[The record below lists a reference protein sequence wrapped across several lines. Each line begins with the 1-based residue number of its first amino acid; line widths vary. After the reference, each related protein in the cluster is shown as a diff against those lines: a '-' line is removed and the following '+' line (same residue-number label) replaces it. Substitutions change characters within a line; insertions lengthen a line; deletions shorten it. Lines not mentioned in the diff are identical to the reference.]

1 MYKNYN
7 MKIIPFILL
16 GMLILPE
23 YIPIRKTD
31 AFPLLDNITTTAAQ
45 EELYSQEQRLQEQR
59 LQEQRLQEQ
68 RIQEPHQSNV
78 VTAVGGRTPPN
89 IVTAVGGGSPRSP
102 PLGGGSPLVC
112 DACMFLV
119 NGLNETVLHNPKV
132 IAFVTEDLEQICAV
146 LPQSVQALWSAA
158 ANQTAPIILG
168 HLGDFIATEGCDD
181 LGVCHG
187 VV

>member
-23 YIPIRKTD
+23 YIPIRKTY
-31 AFPLLDNITTTAAQ
+31 AFPLLDNITTTA
-45 EELYSQEQRLQEQR
+45 
-59 LQEQRLQEQ
+59 QEQ
-68 RIQEPHQSNV
+68 RIQEQRIQDPHQSNV

-89 IVTAVGGGSPRSP
+89 VVTAVGGRTPRSP

-112 DACMFLV
+112 DACMFLA
-119 NGLNETVLHNPKV
+119 NGLNEKVLHNPKV

-146 LPQSVQALWSAA
+146 LPQSVQSLCSAA

>member
-1 MYKNYN
+1 

-23 YIPIRKTD
+23 YIPISKTD
-31 AFPLLDNITTTAAQ
+31 AFPLLDNITTTQ
-45 EELYSQEQRLQEQR
+45 EPHLLEPHLLEPHL
-59 LQEQRLQEQ
+59 
-68 RIQEPHQSNV
+68 QEPHQLNV

-89 IVTAVGGGSPRSP
+89 VVTAVGGRT
-102 PLGGGSPLVC
+102 PLVC
-112 DACMFLV
+112 DACLFIA
-119 NGLNETVLHNPKV
+119 NGLNQTVLHNPKV

-146 LPQSVQALWSAA
+146 LPQSVQSLCSAA

-168 HLGDFIATEGCDD
+168 HLGDFIATNGCAD

>member
-1 MYKNYN
+1 

-23 YIPIRKTD
+23 YIPISKTY
-31 AFPLLDNITTTAAQ
+31 AFPLLDNIANTT
-45 EELYSQEQRLQEQR
+45 
-59 LQEQRLQEQ
+59 
-68 RIQEPHQSNV
+68 QEPHLLEPHLQEPHLLEPHQLNV
-78 VTAVGGRTPPN
+78 VTAVGGRTP
-89 IVTAVGGGSPRSP
+89 
-102 PLGGGSPLVC
+102 LVC
-112 DACMFLV
+112 DACLFLA
-119 NGLNETVLHNPKV
+119 NGLNQTVLHNPKV

-146 LPQSVQALWSAA
+146 LPQSVQALCSAA

-168 HLGDFIATEGCDD
+168 HLGDFIATNGCAD

>member
-1 MYKNYN
+1 

-23 YIPIRKTD
+23 YIPISKTY
-31 AFPLLDNITTTAAQ
+31 AFPLVDNITTTQ
-45 EELYSQEQRLQEQR
+45 EPHILEPHLLESHIL
-59 LQEQRLQEQ
+59 
-68 RIQEPHQSNV
+68 EPHQSNV
-78 VTAVGGRTPPN
+78 VTAVGERTPPN
-89 IVTAVGGGSPRSP
+89 VVTAVGGRT
-102 PLGGGSPLVC
+102 PLVC
-112 DACMFLV
+112 DACLFIA
-119 NGLNETVLHNPKV
+119 NGLNQTVLHNPKV

-146 LPQSVQALWSAA
+146 LPQSVQSLCSAA

-168 HLGDFIATEGCDD
+168 HLGDFIATNGCAD

>member
-1 MYKNYN
+1 

-31 AFPLLDNITTTAAQ
+31 ALPLLDNITTTA
-45 EELYSQEQRLQEQR
+45 QEQRL
-59 LQEQRLQEQ
+59 
-68 RIQEPHQSNV
+68 QEPHQSNV

-89 IVTAVGGGSPRSP
+89 VVTAVGGGSPRSP

-112 DACMFLV
+112 DACMFIA
-119 NGLNETVLHNPKV
+119 NGINETVLHNPKV

-146 LPQSVQALWSAA
+146 LPQSVQALCSAA

-168 HLGDFIATEGCDD
+168 HLGDFIATEGCAD

>member
-45 EELYSQEQRLQEQR
+45 EELYSQEQR
-59 LQEQRLQEQ
+59 
-68 RIQEPHQSNV
+68 IQEPHQSNV
-78 VTAVGGRTPPN
+78 VTAVGGRT
-89 IVTAVGGGSPRSP
+89 PRSP

-112 DACMFLV
+112 DACMFLA
-119 NGLNETVLHNPKV
+119 NGLNEKVLHNPKV

-146 LPQSVQALWSAA
+146 LPQSVQALCSAA

>member
-31 AFPLLDNITTTAAQ
+31 ALPLLDNITTTAAQ
-45 EELYSQEQRLQEQR
+45 EELYS
-59 LQEQRLQEQ
+59 QEQ

-89 IVTAVGGGSPRSP
+89 VVTAV
-102 PLGGGSPLVC
+102 GGGSPLVC
-112 DACMFLV
+112 DACMFIA
-119 NGLNETVLHNPKV
+119 NGINETVLHNPKV

-146 LPQSVQALWSAA
+146 LPQSVQALCSAA

>member
-1 MYKNYN
+1 

-31 AFPLLDNITTTAAQ
+31 ALPLLDNITTTA
-45 EELYSQEQRLQEQR
+45 QEQRLQEQR
-59 LQEQRLQEQ
+59 L
-68 RIQEPHQSNV
+68 QEPHQSNV

-89 IVTAVGGGSPRSP
+89 VVTAVGGRTPPNVVATLRSHRSAKAEEYP

-112 DACMFLV
+112 DACMFIA
-119 NGLNETVLHNPKV
+119 NGINETVLHNPKV

-146 LPQSVQALWSAA
+146 LPQSVQALCSAA

-168 HLGDFIATEGCDD
+168 HLGDFIATEGCAD

>member
-1 MYKNYN
+1 

-23 YIPIRKTD
+23 YIPISKTY
-31 AFPLLDNITTTAAQ
+31 AFPLVDNITTTTQ
-45 EELYSQEQRLQEQR
+45 EPHLIEPHILEPHLLESHL
-59 LQEQRLQEQ
+59 L
-68 RIQEPHQSNV
+68 EPHQSNV
-78 VTAVGGRTPPN
+78 VTAVGGRTP
-89 IVTAVGGGSPRSP
+89 
-102 PLGGGSPLVC
+102 LVC
-112 DACMFLV
+112 DACLFLA
-119 NGLNETVLHNPKV
+119 NGLNQTVLHNPKV

-146 LPQSVQALWSAA
+146 LPQSVQSLCSAA

-168 HLGDFIATEGCDD
+168 HLGDFIATNGCAD

>member
-23 YIPIRKTD
+23 YIPIRKTY

-59 LQEQRLQEQ
+59 LQE
-68 RIQEPHQSNV
+68 PHQSNV

-89 IVTAVGGGSPRSP
+89 VVTAVGGRTP
-102 PLGGGSPLVC
+102 PNVVTAVGGGSPLVC
-112 DACMFLV
+112 DACMFLA

-146 LPQSVQALWSAA
+146 LPQSVQALCSAA

>member
-1 MYKNYN
+1 
-7 MKIIPFILL
+7 MKIIQLILL

-31 AFPLLDNITTTAAQ
+31 AFPLLDNITTTQ
-45 EELYSQEQRLQEQR
+45 KPHLL
-59 LQEQRLQEQ
+59 
-68 RIQEPHQSNV
+68 EPHLLEPHLLDTHLLEPHLLDTHQLNV

-89 IVTAVGGGSPRSP
+89 IVTAVGGRT
-102 PLGGGSPLVC
+102 PLVC
-112 DACMFLV
+112 DACMFLA
-119 NGLNETVLHNPKV
+119 NGLNQTVLHNPKV

-146 LPQSVQALWSAA
+146 LPQSVQALCSAA

-168 HLGDFIATEGCDD
+168 HLGDFIATEGCAD